1 MSRGAY
7 SLVLL
12 LAALPVRPA
21 GAAEPLDRE
30 LLGLRLGMSVQQFL
44 TVSGG
49 SEEHDEFQ
57 GLMPG
62 ERLFR
67 VDPKKLPEHVKDA
80 GARFYNDQLYKISV
94 EFKKE
99 FSEGGGWDQLVGTAT
114 SRYGKIEIQSQPIR
128 NGFQDNARWEDPATA
143 YMVLRQRVLRFKERK
158 MVETGQIVVVLL
170 DRAVWDQRLKDEQ
183 EAYSLF

>member
-1 MSRGAY
+1 MNRRAY
-7 SLVLL
+7 GLALL
-12 LAALPVRPA
+12 LAALLVRPA
-21 GAAEPLDRE
+21 GAAEPIDRE
-30 LLGLRLGMSVQQFL
+30 LVGLRLGMSVQQFAAAA
-44 TVSGG
+44 GG
-49 SEEHDEFQ
+49 TEEHDEFQ

-67 VDPKKLPEHVKDA
+67 VDPKKLPDNVKDA

-99 FSEGGGWDQLVGTAT
+99 FSEGRGWDGLIGAA
-114 SRYGKIEIQSQPIR
+114 SGRYGTIEIKSQPIR
-128 NGFQDNARWEDPATA
+128 NGFQDIARWEDPATA
-143 YMVLRQRVLRFKERK
+143 YMVLRQRVMRFKERK

-170 DRAVWDQRLKDEQ
+170 DRAVWDQRLNDEQ